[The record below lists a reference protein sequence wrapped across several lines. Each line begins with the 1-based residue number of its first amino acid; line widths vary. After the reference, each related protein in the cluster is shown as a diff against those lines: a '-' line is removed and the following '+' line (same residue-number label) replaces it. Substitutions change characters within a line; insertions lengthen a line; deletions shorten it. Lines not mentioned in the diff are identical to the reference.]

1 MVEPSTQTSIEVL
14 RDYYAEKDEAFVQ
27 TTHDKA
33 TGAASGIIGMLEVV
47 ESDFSKNLAEG
58 SAAEAMA
65 QEAYLPFLLRPPA
78 RLADGRFNPLLS
90 KLAL

>member
-1 MVEPSTQTSIEVL
+1 M
-14 RDYYAEKDEAFVQ
+14 Q

-65 QEAYLPFLLRPPA
+65 VEAYLAFRLR
-78 RLADGRFNPLLS
+78 S
-90 KLAL
+90 T